1 MYSRFRLRLMSDSSR
16 QKFGTNVIWNSLF
29 NREHLDIGIKTVCN
43 CKTCVLEIDM
53 KQGNGYFRYCRRR
66 KHMKGQKKTGKCL
79 RQGKWILCMLLV
91 GSMLLATGCGKS
103 AQSDSSSSAANRNG
117 NGLGGFQ
124 VGSNE
129 TASAEAATKDSAAE
143 ATASTDGV
151 AEQSAQDSGEAVSDT
166 NGTELENVEG
176 VNTEQKL
183 IKTVNMTAETTEFD
197 ALVADVRAKTESAGG
212 YVENSDIGGNY
223 GTDQTRYAYLVLR
236 IPAEQL
242 DDFVNGLKDTSNV
255 RSFGESTEDVTLQY
269 TDMDTH
275 IKALREELDALFSM
289 MEQADSMKDILSIQ
303 SQITDVRYEIESY
316 ESQLRVYDNQI
327 NYSTI
332 YLDLYEVNRESLAAG
347 KTFGD
352 RVHSRFNDNLYRMGQ
367 GFQDF
372 LVGLLGGLPILIPV
386 VVICVVIVIVVRK
399 ILHKRKHRKA
409 ENTESDAE
417 KA

>member
-1 MYSRFRLRLMSDSSR
+1 MRGKKKAEKPSGLGKWL
-16 QKFGTNVIWNSLF
+16 L
-29 NREHLDIGIKTVCN
+29 
-43 CKTCVLEIDM
+43 CVL
-53 KQGNGYFRYCRRR
+53 
-66 KHMKGQKKTGKCL
+66 L
-79 RQGKWILCMLLV
+79 A
-91 GSMLLATGCGKS
+91 GSMLAVSMGVIGCGSSTGVKTS
-103 AQSDSSSSAANRNG
+103 ASQTSDIVRDSVDSGAWSGGQEASSTEN
-117 NGLGGFQ
+117 
-124 VGSNE
+124 
-129 TASAEAATKDSAAE
+129 AAE
-143 ATASTDGV
+143 ADGTAT
-151 AEQSAQDSGEAVSDT
+151 EAGADT
-166 NGTELENVEG
+166 NGVYGEG
-176 VNTEQKL
+176 IAADVSQKL

-212 YVENSDIGGNY
+212 YVENCDIGGSY

-236 IPAEQL
+236 IPAEHL

-332 YLDLYEVNRESLAAG
+332 YLDLYEVDRESQAAG

-352 RVHSRFNDNLYRMGQ
+352 RVHTRFNDNLYRMGQ

-399 ILHKRKHRKA
+399 IFHKRKHRKA